1 MRKLKNKDRTTL
13 TLIGEDVEILI
24 ELQQKLEAKYNFPLK
39 YIDVVRRA
47 MRELQAVEKI

>member
-1 MRKLKNKDRTTL
+1 MREPKNKNRTTL

-24 ELQQKLEAKYNFPLK
+24 ELQRKLEAKYNFPLR

-47 MRELQAVEKI
+47 MRELQSVEK